1 MYIQPERGET
11 NRVDYGNY
19 VARPCST
26 RSPALLPP
34 CTTII
39 HFLYIKHTTGRD
51 ATLVH
56 LARLCVLHL
65 VIFRTELEINQAKVG
80 GGYGKS
86 NLNFVNCGKL
96 LPREFYWLK
105 IFIQSI
111 YVYIE
116 SGYIL
121 QCVYVPLYYFGLSIE
136 IRGCIGYGLE

>member
-80 GGYGKS
+80 GRIRKIEFEFRELWEIITTRILLAKDIYS
-86 NLNFVNCGKL
+86 INL
-96 LPREFYWLK
+96 
-105 IFIQSI
+105 
-111 YVYIE
+111 YIE
-116 SGYIL
+116 GGYIL